1 MSRPASIR
9 RAPPRRSLAAFAR
22 VAAPGLVAALALVV
36 AVPGGAARAQA
47 SLATTELDCLME
59 PRTVVRLGSAV
70 TGVLDEVAV
79 DRGDT
84 IHAGQ
89 LLATLESGVEEATVA
104 LARARAGND
113 VPIQARA
120 ARLEFQ
126 RKREER
132 TETLFKKNVVSSE
145 QMDTATTERR
155 LAELDLLE
163 VEMEQGLAKLQLRQ
177 ATELLNQRAIIS
189 PIDGVVVERALS
201 PGAYVNE
208 QSHVFTVAAME
219 VLNIEVFVPL
229 DLYGLITLGMRGE
242 VRPSDPVGGVYDA
255 TVVIIDELFDPA
267 SDTFG
272 VRLELPNS
280 DHELPAGL
288 RCKVRFVAE

>member
-1 MSRPASIR
+1 MP
-9 RAPPRRSLAAFAR
+9 RAPRRSLASLIP
-22 VAAPGLVAALALVV
+22 VAAPLLAAALAPVAALALV
-36 AVPGGAARAQA
+36 ALAGGAARAQA
-47 SLATTELDCLME
+47 SLLATTELDCLME
-59 PRTVVRLGSAV
+59 PRTVVQLGSPV

-84 IHAGQ
+84 IQAGQ
-89 LLATLESGVEEATVA
+89 LLAKLESGVEEATVA

-113 VPIQARA
+113 VPIQART

-132 TETLFKKNVVSSE
+132 TETLFKKNVVSRE

-155 LAELDLLE
+155 LAELDLRE
-163 VEMEQGLAKLQLRQ
+163 VEMEKDLAQLQLRQ
-177 ATELLNQRAIIS
+177 ADELLNQRMIIS

-208 QSHVFTVAAME
+208 QSHVFTVAAMD
-219 VLNIEVFVPL
+219 VLNIEVFVPI
-229 DLYGLITLGMRGE
+229 DLYGLVTLGMRGE

-255 TVVIIDELFDPA
+255 TVVIVDELFDPA

-272 VRLELPNS
+272 VRLELPNT
-280 DHELPAGL
+280 DRELPAGL
-288 RCKVRFVAE
+288 RCTVRFVAD